1 MFISPISMY
10 PRPEADSKVSQDVP
24 RAHEPGEVVELGERD
39 TRETR
44 EAQRTHRFEM
54 HDIMTSWHHVYCISF
69 FKSCP
74 ILSYLVLSAT
84 LKKTESTTVEYFELS
99 RCILNRYNHT
109 YWDVPLL
116 LKAFL
121 PMHLVVWFGILALGV
136 LSLESLRVQVSPI
149 PSPRVPSPQGYMSV
163 CASVGTEME
172 HVVQCLHASKMQMG
186 HLQVGKSVGKWILDA
201 KLLCRLGRKQREV
214 KIVKWY

>member
-1 MFISPISMY
+1 MY

-44 EAQRTHRFEM
+44 EAQRTHRFEI

-69 FKSCP
+69 FISCP

-84 LKKTESTTVEYFELS
+84 LRKTESTTVEYLELS
-99 RCILNRYNHT
+99 RCILNRYNHA
-109 YWDVPLL
+109 YWDVPFF
-116 LKAFL
+116 LKVFQ
-121 PMHLVVWFGILALGV
+121 WFFFQCSILALGV
-136 LSLESLRVQVSPI
+136 LSLESLRVFRCRARDGQVSPI

-163 CASVGTEME
+163 CTSVGT
-172 HVVQCLHASKMQMG
+172 
-186 HLQVGKSVGKWILDA
+186 
-201 KLLCRLGRKQREV
+201 
-214 KIVKWY
+214 